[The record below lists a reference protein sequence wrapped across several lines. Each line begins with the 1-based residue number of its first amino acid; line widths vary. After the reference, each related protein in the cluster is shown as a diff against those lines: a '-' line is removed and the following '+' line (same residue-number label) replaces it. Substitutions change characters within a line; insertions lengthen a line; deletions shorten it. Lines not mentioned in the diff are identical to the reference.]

1 MTLLAG
7 WAGAPHS
14 GAFGPE
20 TMREMLAACW
30 NGNDAPG
37 HVEFVGDCAAGV
49 VSGPKPASLHRDAG
63 LLVAITGNIYWRDPA
78 LQQLASASGDAVAA
92 MEAYRREGEAF
103 LQGMNGSFAVA
114 ICDGPQGRTLLA
126 VDPMGVEKLCYTLA
140 GGALLFG
147 SSLQALKSHRGLR
160 AVISKQAIFN
170 YCYHHTIPAPLTIY
184 ENVFKLE
191 PGELL
196 VYRDG
201 GLSRSKYWPLRF
213 HDHDGAPL
221 QQLVDEFH
229 RTLRDSV
236 TRPLEHF
243 EDVGAFLSGGTD
255 SSCVTAAVTQL
266 RGTARTF
273 SIGFDAEGYDES
285 GYARI
290 TVDRFRTEH
299 HHYYVTPQDVVD
311 ALPLVAAYYDE
322 PFGNASAV
330 PAYFCAKLAREAGI
344 RNMLAGDGGD
354 EIFGGNT
361 RYVKQKVFEHWQR
374 VPGVVRRALIEP
386 LAMHFPLGERIAPVR
401 KLRSYIAQ
409 ANIPLPDRLETYN
422 FLHRESLGE
431 IFTPDF
437 IADIDPEAPLAAQR
451 AVYAAADCDSSLNRM
466 LFLDMKFTLADN
478 DIRKVNGMCEMAGV
492 NVHYPLIDLDMV
504 RFAARVPVD
513 MKIKGHKL
521 RWFFKY
527 ALKDTL
533 APETLTKSKHGFGL
547 PFGVWLNDDPALHRM
562 ATESLERLKGRGYLR
577 PEYIDSLWAR
587 HRTEHSSYYGTMI
600 WICMMFEQWLE
611 AHT

>member
-1 MTLLAG
+1 MMQADVETTSDLSRGRAADPGFRQAWIDAAARRQLPPDGSTSGEFALSAPLDGDGRLVAVDRFARRTL
-7 WAGAPHS
+7 
-14 GAFGPE
+14 
-20 TMREMLAACW
+20 CW
-30 NGNDAPG
+30 TTRRGRFEVSERADALGDGTLDAQALFDYLFFHMIPSPRTVFRGVQRLPPG
-37 HVEFVGDCAAGV
+37 HLALARGTEVEVRPYADLRFRPDA
-49 VSGPKPASLHRDAG
+49 SRDFASLKAEFRR
-63 LLVAITGNIYWRDPA
+63 LLVEAVQCELERGVPA
-78 LQQLASASGDAVAA
+78 
-92 MEAYRREGEAF
+92 
-103 LQGMNGSFAVA
+103 
-114 ICDGPQGRTLLA
+114 
-126 VDPMGVEKLCYTLA
+126 CY
-140 GGALLFG
+140 
-147 SSLQALKSHRGLR
+147 
-160 AVISKQAIFN
+160 
-170 YCYHHTIPAPLTIY
+170 
-184 ENVFKLE
+184 
-191 PGELL
+191 
-196 VYRDG
+196 
-201 GLSRSKYWPLRF
+201 
-213 HDHDGAPL
+213 
-221 QQLVDEFH
+221 
-229 RTLRDSV
+229 
-236 TRPLEHF
+236 
-243 EDVGAFLSGGTD
+243 LSGGTD
-255 SSCVTAAVTQL
+255 SSTVAGHIRQVAGEVHTYA
-266 RGTARTF
+266 
-273 SIGFDAEGYDES
+273 IGFDAEGYDES

-466 LFLDMKFTLADN
+466 LFLDMKFTMDDN